1 MVNIKIPGPLRKL
14 TGGKNIV
21 QVDAHSVEEAIKELL
36 KSYPGLKERIT
47 DENGN
52 VREFLNIYVNEQD
65 IRFMDNLQTKVKE
78 GDVILL
84 IPAIAGGA

>member
-1 MVNIKIPGPLRKL
+1 M
-14 TGGKNIV
+14 
-21 QVDAHSVEEAIKELL
+21 DAHSVEEAINELL

>member
-1 MVNIKIPGPLRKL
+1 M
-14 TGGKNIV
+14 
-21 QVDAHSVEEAIKELL
+21 DAHSVEEAIKELL

>member
-1 MVNIKIPGPLRKL
+1 M
-14 TGGKNIV
+14 
-21 QVDAHSVEEAIKELL
+21 DAHSVEEAINELL

-65 IRFMDNLQTKVKE
+65 IRFMENLQTKVKE